1 MSPPRDPGRR
11 RRAPPWL
18 GTVIVA
24 VAVVV
29 MGLRAAAELRRSL
42 TPASAA
48 TSAPSA
54 RP

>member
-1 MSPPRDPGRR
+1 MSGRR
-11 RRAPPWL
+11 RPAPWL

-42 TPASAA
+42 TPAPASAA
-48 TSAPSA
+48 APVA